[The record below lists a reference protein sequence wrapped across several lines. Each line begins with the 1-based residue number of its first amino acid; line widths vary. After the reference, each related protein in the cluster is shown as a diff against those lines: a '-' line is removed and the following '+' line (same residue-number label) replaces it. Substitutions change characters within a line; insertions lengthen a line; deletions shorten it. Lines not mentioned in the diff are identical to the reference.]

1 MHVNINNTFCK
12 ITSKTEIKNDI
23 LKMFLQNFISD
34 LIKEKDGVSVYY
46 FLQFVYHIDWKYSTV
61 YSGENDSENGK

>member
-1 MHVNINNTFCK
+1 
-12 ITSKTEIKNDI
+12 
-23 LKMFLQNFISD
+23 MFLQNFISD

-46 FLQFVYHIDWKYSTV
+46 FLQFVHHIDWKYSTV